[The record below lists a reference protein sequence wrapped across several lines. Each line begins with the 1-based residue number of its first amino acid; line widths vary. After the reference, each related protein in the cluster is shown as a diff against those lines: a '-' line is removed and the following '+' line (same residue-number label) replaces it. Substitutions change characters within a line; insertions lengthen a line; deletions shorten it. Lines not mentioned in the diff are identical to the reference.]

1 MSSVATLPPPPSVG
15 SSPPRTIPKST
26 SASTGGRLTSLDA
39 LRGFDMFWIL
49 GGDAMMYAL
58 GAMTKAEPVAS
69 LVRQFHHK
77 DWAGFAFYDLIFPLF
92 VFMSGVSIVYS
103 LSKLQQQEGRGAA
116 IKRVL
121 RRGGLLFLLGLFY
134 SGGVSTAWPDIRL
147 LGVLQRI
154 ALAYLGAGLLFCF
167 FKPRALAG
175 ITAAL
180 LIGYWALL
188 TFVPIRSVQLERAAL
203 PVQMGVAKPTLE
215 QAKQFFDSPGRWIT
229 GGYEPGLN
237 LTNHLDFQYLPG
249 RKYDLY
255 WDPEG
260 LLSTFPAIATGLL
273 GVFAGL
279 LLRRT
284 DRDDRQKVTR
294 LLLGGAAALAVGWL
308 WHLQFPVVKKIWTSS
323 FVLVAGGY
331 SLLLLA
337 AFYWIVDVKRWR
349 GWCTPFVWVGMNAI
363 TLYIV
368 NNLLQGFRRI
378 AARFAGGDVKAFF
391 DSTIT
396 AGTGDLVIAMVGTAL
411 MFLLA
416 WYLHKKQIFLR
427 L

>member
-15 SSPPRTIPKST
+15 SSPPPRTSQRT

-49 GGDAMMYAL
+49 GGDAMMFAL
-58 GAMTKAEPVAS
+58 GAMTKIPPVMF
-69 LVRQFHHK
+69 LVGQFHHK
-77 DWAGFAFYDLIFPLF
+77 EWAGFAFYDLIFPLF
-92 VFMSGVSIVYS
+92 VFMSGVSIVFS
-103 LSKLQQQEGRGAA
+103 LSKLQQQEGRGAG

-121 RRGGLLFLLGLFY
+121 RRGGLLFLLGIFY
-134 SGGVSTAWPDIRL
+134 SGGLSTALPEIRL

-188 TFVPIRSVQLERAAL
+188 TFVPIRDVHLEVKAL
-203 PVQMGVAKPTLE
+203 PAQMGVAKPTLE
-215 QAKQFFDSPGRWIT
+215 QARQFYENTTTRVTGR
-229 GGYEPGLN
+229 YEAGLN
-237 LTNHLDFQYLPG
+237 LTNHLDFKYLPA

-260 LLSTFPAIATGLL
+260 MLSTLPAIATCLL

-279 LLRRT
+279 LLRREDLNDT
-284 DRDDRQKVTR
+284 QKITR
-294 LLLGGAAALAVGWL
+294 LLLGGAAALTVGWL

-337 AFYWIVDVKRWR
+337 AFYWIIDVKRWR

-363 TLYIV
+363 TLYLV
-368 NNLLQGFRRI
+368 NNMLQGFRRI
-378 AARFAGGDVKAFF
+378 AARFVGGDVKAWF
-391 DSTIT
+391 DSAIAT
-396 AGTGDLVIAMVGTAL
+396 GSGDLLIAMVGTAL
-411 MFLLA
+411 MLLLA
-416 WYLHKKQIFLR
+416 WFLYRKQIFLR